1 MAAALSLR
9 SPDTAL
15 ASVWRASELGFE
27 PLRTLDTGH
36 AALNA
41 VLPGGG
47 WPVGALVELLQ
58 DTAHAEWRLLAP
70 LLATLGRAPGS
81 PSQVVLVGAPWLPFA
96 PALAGQGIAPQQL
109 LSVQGDTPAALLWAT
124 GQALRCADVAAVL
137 AWLPRSKSASL
148 RRLQVAAQQHGK
160 LLFVV
165 RGMQAHNDS
174 SPAPLRLAL
183 SLAPG
188 PLQHLRV
195 DVFKRRGPPLAQPV
209 ELTARPARLQALLAA
224 SRARARR
231 RQPAPV
237 AAVPVQGVV
246 HALACLAA
254 NDDA

>member
-1 MAAALSLR
+1 MAAAFPLS
-9 SPDTAL
+9 SSNPAL
-15 ASVWRASELGFE
+15 ASVWRASELGCE
-27 PLRTLDTGH
+27 PLRTQDTGH

-47 WPVGALVELLQ
+47 WPVGALIELLQ

-70 LLATLGRAPGS
+70 LLATLGGAPGS
-81 PSQVVLVGAPWLPFA
+81 LSQVVLVGAPWLPFA
-96 PALAGQGIAPQQL
+96 PALAGQGMAPQQL
-109 LSVQGDTPAALLWAT
+109 LSVQADTPAALLWAT

-165 RGMQAHNDS
+165 RGIQARSDS

-188 PLQHLRV
+188 PLQQLQV
-195 DVFKRRGPPLAQPV
+195 DVFKRRGPPLDQP
-209 ELTARPARLQALLAA
+209 LALAARPPRLQALLAA

-231 RQPAPV
+231 RQQATV
-237 AAVPVQGVV
+237 VLPVQGVV
-246 HALACLAA
+246 HALARIAA
-254 NDDA
+254 NDAA

>member
-1 MAAALSLR
+1 MVAALSLC

-174 SPAPLRLAL
+174 SL

-237 AAVPVQGVV
+237 AMPVQGVV
-246 HALACLAA
+246 HALARLAA
-254 NDDA
+254 NDAA